1 MKCRPHAW
9 LRFLAASMGMLAIA
23 PAFAELEEIVVT
35 AQRREEDQQKV
46 PISIATATAGTL
58 DAIGVRGTDELGM
71 VAPGLTIQR
80 QIGSVLPYIRGIGN
94 PNTSGGQESSV
105 ALYVDGF
112 YYAMMPSANFSLN
125 NIERI
130 EVLRGPQGTLFGRNA
145 TGGLIQ
151 VVTKDPSHEPSA
163 RVGLSYDDYDTIE
176 GNLYATGGLGES
188 FAADIAFYGA
198 DQGEGY
204 GTNVTTGQE
213 TLKREESA
221 VRSTLLFTPTEQTTV
236 RVGLDYVDTE
246 NSVGIARQ
254 AAEGA
259 LTVDGVG
266 ALPDYYDIR
275 SNYEPVYQFEGY
287 GVGAKVTHEF
297 PEVTL
302 VSLTGWRDGSVD
314 NKLDQD
320 STPLPL
326 VDALISD
333 DTRTFSQELQL
344 LSKAGSSFEWI
355 AGLYYL
361 DFDVDYG
368 IDLRGLAFAAA
379 GGAVDLRTT
388 QDTTSWAAYA
398 QTAFPVWEG
407 GRLTLGLR
415 YTDDERKFSGGQFLP
430 NRREHLYS
438 RNGTAQDGC
447 RRVHLA
453 CRSRSP
459 GQRRAHGVRN
469 LQPRLQE
476 RRLQPGQRQPGPRGA
491 GARRCLR
498 GRLQV
503 RPAGR
508 SSAVE
513 RLGVLLRLQD
523 LQQQVIFAGLTVLSN
538 AATAEVLGGELELIA
553 VPTDNLEVRVGVSVL
568 DSEYTDYPGA
578 QMSERNPQG
587 GNFICTSGQPAPSPP
602 NCPPEIWPTLASQ
615 TATGNELS
623 RAPDFTVNLAF
634 DYTIPTTVGDF
645 GIAAGYF
652 YNDGFFWEADN
663 RLAQDSYGLLN
674 ANLSWQSDDGRYRA
688 FIFGKNLTDEEYSQ
702 FVSGGTLGDVVA
714 PEPPLTYGVGFSLN
728 FE

>member
-1 MKCRPHAW
+1 MKCRSHAW

-94 PNTSGGQESSV
+94 SNTSGGQESAV

-112 YYAMMPSANFSLN
+112 YYAMMPSVNFSLN

-176 GNLYATGGLGES
+176 GNLYATGGLGET

-221 VRSTLLFTPTEQTTV
+221 VHSTLLFTPTDLTTV

-246 NSVGIARQ
+246 NSTGIARQ

-297 PEVTL
+297 PAVTL
-302 VSLTGWRDGSVD
+302 VSLTGYRDGSID
-314 NKLDQD
+314 NRLDQD

-344 LSKAGSSFEWI
+344 LSKPGSSFEWI

-368 IDLRGLAFAAA
+368 IDLRGLAFTAV

-407 GRLTLGLR
+407 GRLTLGIR

-430 NRREHLYS
+430 AFGNIFIP
-438 RNGTAQDGC
+438 GTAPPKTDADEFTWRVALDHQISDELMVFATYNRGFKSGVYNLVNANQD
-447 RRVHLA
+447 
-453 CRSRSP
+453 P
-459 GQRRAHGVRN
+459 
-469 LQPRLQE
+469 
-476 RRLQPGQRQPGPRGA
+476 
-491 GARRCLR
+491 
-498 GRLQV
+498 
-503 RPAGR
+503 
-508 SSAVE
+508 VE
-513 RLGVLLRLQD
+513 PELVDAYEVGFKSDLLDDRLRLNGSVFYYDYQD

-578 QMSERNPQG
+578 QMSQRNPQG

-602 NCPPEIWPTLASQ
+602 NCPVDIWPTLASQ

-623 RAPDFTVNLAF
+623 RAPDFTLNLAF

-652 YNDGFFWEADN
+652 YNDGFFWEPDN

-688 FIFGKNLTDEEYSQ
+688 FVFGKNLTDEEYSQ